1 MQNAKQ
7 GNFQNFLL
15 ATWSIVFVDGTP
27 SDSEVHRHCLSILC
41 WKIFFLV
48 NRAQSSS
55 SETELE
61 NGQVL

>member
-41 WKIFFLV
+41 
-48 NRAQSSS
+48 
-55 SETELE
+55 
-61 NGQVL
+61 